1 MAKRDT
7 LSLLDEYERLGLDK
21 GLFQHKLHP
30 DGGSF
35 EGFFGHASNVSSF
48 KKMGANQVL
57 HDRLAFILSQI
68 KGGASADSSGLEKLI
83 EQSWME
89 IPCSRYPNCRGH
101 KFDPNCKHR
110 K

>member
-7 LSLLDEYERLGLDK
+7 LSLLDEYEHLGLDK

-35 EGFFGHASNVSSF
+35 DGFRRHSMNVISF
-48 KKMGANQVL
+48 KRLGSNQVL
-57 HDRLAFILSQI
+57 HDRLAFIVSQVRS
-68 KGGASADSSGLEKLI
+68 GASADSSGLEKLI
-83 EQSWME
+83 EQSWTE

-101 KFDPNCKHR
+101 NFDPNCRHR